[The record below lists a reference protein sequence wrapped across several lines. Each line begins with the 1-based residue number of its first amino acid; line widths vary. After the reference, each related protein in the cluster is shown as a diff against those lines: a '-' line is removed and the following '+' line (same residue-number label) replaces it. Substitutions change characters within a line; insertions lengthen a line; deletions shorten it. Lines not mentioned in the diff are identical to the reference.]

1 MDHMFVNISHG
12 GVCKSEEKEF
22 ASQFTAISFHPF
34 LCSRTFFIHLEFPS
48 SVTKSRYC
56 SEAWKSKEE
65 KKETVS
71 LNWRKIINFISILSW
86 RIPIVRA
93 LFGVLPIVLADWLG
107 IYYVCTLIPRWGGH
121 LFYSWR
127 QAVMNEKSMWYLQ
140 ILLLLRSLTTRW
152 PISKCG
158 R

>member
-22 ASQFTAISFHPF
+22 ASQFTAISLHPF

-56 SEAWKSKEE
+56 SEAWKSKRRRRRLFPWIGER
-65 KKETVS
+65 S
-71 LNWRKIINFISILSW
+71 LISFRFSHDEFPLSGHYS
-86 RIPIVRA
+86 VFC
-93 LFGVLPIVLADWLG
+93 LLCWLTDIG

-140 ILLLLRSLTTRW
+140 ILLLVRYLTTRW
-152 PISKCG
+152 PIINCG

>member
-65 KKETVS
+65 EKETVS
-71 LNWRKIINFISILSW
+71 LNWRKIINFISILS
-86 RIPIVRA
+86 
-93 LFGVLPIVLADWLG
+93 
-107 IYYVCTLIPRWGGH
+107 
-121 LFYSWR
+121 
-127 QAVMNEKSMWYLQ
+127 
-140 ILLLLRSLTTRW
+140 
-152 PISKCG
+152 
-158 R
+158 